1 MNPVNSVVILVD
13 DDSAVRESTRWLLES
28 VNLEVLE
35 YASPQA
41 FLEAPRPDAPTCIVL
56 DVRMPTMS
64 GLDVQ
69 ERLARNG
76 DNTPIIFITGHADVP
91 SAVRAFKGG
100 AVDFLEKPFSEQM
113 LLDRVH
119 AALRRDGDQRRERSE
134 RARWRQRYET
144 LSPREREVLDHVVRG
159 EPNKIIADKLE
170 INIKTVEIHRTRV
183 MRKMEADSLA
193 GLVREYFASMGITPS
208 EEPAVARG

>member
-13 DDSAVRESTRWLLES
+13 DDSAVRESIRWLLES
-28 VNLEVLE
+28 VSLEVVE
-35 YASPQA
+35 FASPQA
-41 FLEAPRPDAPTCIVL
+41 FLDAPRRDVPTCIVL

-69 ERLARNG
+69 ERLARSG
-76 DNTPIIFITGHADVP
+76 DTTPIIFITGHADVP

-119 AALRRDGDQRRERSE
+119 AALRRDNEQRKERSE

-193 GLVREYFASMGITPS
+193 ALVREYFASMGITPS
-208 EEPAVARG
+208 EDPSAPRG

>member
-13 DDSAVRESTRWLLES
+13 DDSAVRESIRWLLES
-28 VNLEVLE
+28 VSLEVVE

-41 FLEAPRPDAPTCIVL
+41 FLDAPRRDVPTCIVL

-69 ERLARNG
+69 ERLARSG
-76 DNTPIIFITGHADVP
+76 DSTPIIFITGHADVP

-119 AALRRDGDQRRERSE
+119 AALRRDSEQRRERSE

-193 GLVREYFASMGITPS
+193 ALVREYFASMGITPA
-208 EEPAVARG
+208 EDPNPARG